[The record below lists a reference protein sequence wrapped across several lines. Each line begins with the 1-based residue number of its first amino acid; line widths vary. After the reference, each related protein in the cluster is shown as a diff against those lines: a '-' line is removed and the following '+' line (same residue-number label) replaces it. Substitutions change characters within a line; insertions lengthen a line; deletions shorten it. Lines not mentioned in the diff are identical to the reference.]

1 MVVEG
6 VGDDGLEGARAV
18 AVAVGGEALFVVFDV
33 MTEACPV
40 FVVGVGPDAFGKST
54 ETGEQEVLGGVVV
67 GGVVGEECGET
78 APEVVVEG
86 FGEGVGEWGEAVG
99 AGEGE
104 ALGGVECAVGVGLVG
119 IKRAVFG
126 GRGEDAGDEVRG
138 EVGDAVAS
146 GGKDERVMEKRVAQG
161 GGGGENVEEVVPGGD
176 AFAFA

>member
-6 VGDDGLEGARAV
+6 VGDDGLEGTGAV

-86 FGEGVGEWGEAVG
+86 LGEGVGEWGETVG

-119 IKRAVFG
+119 IK
-126 GRGEDAGDEVRG
+126 
-138 EVGDAVAS
+138 
-146 GGKDERVMEKRVAQG
+146 
-161 GGGGENVEEVVPGGD
+161 
-176 AFAFA
+176 